1 MQFLT
6 GQIDE
11 QAQIDKT
18 LDKIQD
24 LIKDGYKMEGKEIQE
39 LLKYIDKLK
48 AARKQVNDNYKP
60 NTSGNPSPAGGP
72 VQPLPGAGPN
82 TVTSQSA
89 GSVRISEDFA
99 QKASDWTAQHTKQVD
114 DWIKKVQEAR
124 TTAEDFFKVNGEGL
138 KGMMSLS
145 EQLGEITSNVLG
157 DATKSWADYG
167 KAVISSISEAIGA
180 MIKQYVAAMLVKVAT
195 NAGLGPIASLAL
207 SGLVGGLAGGLF
219 KRLIGSIA
227 MADGG
232 IVSGPTH
239 ALVGEYPGARSN
251 PEVVA
256 PLNKLKSM
264 LGGGAPAH
272 IQVSGVLRG
281 QDILV
286 SNRKSSTIFNRI
298 YGE

>member
-1 MQFLT
+1 
-6 GQIDE
+6 
-11 QAQIDKT
+11 
-18 LDKIQD
+18 
-24 LIKDGYKMEGKEIQE
+24 
-39 LLKYIDKLK
+39 
-48 AARKQVNDNYKP
+48 
-60 NTSGNPSPAGGP
+60 
-72 VQPLPGAGPN
+72 
-82 TVTSQSA
+82 
-89 GSVRISEDFA
+89 
-99 QKASDWTAQHTKQVD
+99 
-114 DWIKKVQEAR
+114 VQEAR